1 MQSGLYAALV
11 AEGDLVPHDEM
22 EPGIIRPER
31 IPMVSY
37 PYEWCF
43 SQLRDAALLTLRVQR
58 RAMAFGMSL
67 KDASAYNVQ
76 FRGGSPVFIDTLSF
90 EPRRPGPWPAYRQ
103 FCQHFYAPLLLW
115 SRGDARL
122 ARLGQSFLDGVPLD
136 LASTL
141 LPKRSWLRAGPLL
154 HVHLHAAAAARL
166 ARRADAIP
174 RGAPSGRGVEGL
186 LDSLA
191 RAVTSV
197 RWAPESSWT
206 RYYREECSYDR
217 DALSQKLE
225 AVTAWVEQ
233 ARPTTV
239 WDLGANT
246 GLFSTI
252 AARHASLVVAFD
264 GDPACVETMY
274 REGRSAQLPLL
285 PLVMDLGAPSP
296 AIGWANEE
304 RMTLEQRGPADL
316 VLALALVHHL
326 AIGNNVP
333 IPAIAA
339 YLARLARRLIVE
351 FVPKSDAMVRRM
363 LAGRDDVFGGYTR
376 EQFEASFEA
385 HFRIDGRHPV
395 GTSGRVL
402 FLMTL
407 R

>member
-1 MQSGLYAALV
+1 MQSGLYAPLV
-11 AEGDLVPHDEM
+11 ADGDLLPHDEM
-22 EPGIIRPER
+22 EPGTIRPER

-76 FRGGSPVFIDTLSF
+76 FRCGRPVFIDTLSF
-90 EPRRPGPWPAYRQ
+90 EPRRPGPWLAYRQ
-103 FCQHFYAPLLLW
+103 FCEHFYAPLLLW
-115 SRGDARL
+115 SLGDARL

-141 LPKRSWLRAGPLL
+141 LPKGSWLRAGPLL

-166 ARRADAIP
+166 ARRT
-174 RGAPSGRGVEGL
+174 GARPQVAASGRGIEGL
-186 LDSLA
+186 LDSLD
-191 RAVTSV
+191 RAVAAT
-197 RWAPESSWT
+197 RWAPDSSWT
-206 RYYREECSYDR
+206 KYYGADCSYDG
-217 DALSQKLE
+217 DALAQKVE
-225 AVTAWVEQ
+225 AVTAWIQQVG
-233 ARPTTV
+233 PTAV

-246 GLFSTI
+246 GLFSAI
-252 AARHASLVVAFD
+252 AARDAALVVAFD
-264 GDPACVETMY
+264 ADPACVERMY
-274 REGRSAQLPLL
+274 RDARSSRLPLL

-304 RMTLEQRGPADL
+304 RMTLEQRGPSAL

-333 IPAIAA
+333 LPAIAA
-339 YLARLARRLIVE
+339 YLARLARRLIIE
-351 FVPKSDAMVRRM
+351 FVPKSDSMVQQM
-363 LAGRDDVFGGYTR
+363 LAGRDDVFPDYTQ
-376 EQFEASFEA
+376 EQFEQAFDA
-385 HFRIDGRHPV
+385 HFIIDARQTV
-395 GTSGRVL
+395 GASGRVL